1 LVVSFFFLLNKSNGF
16 GGGGG
21 PACCVGCL
29 VDPLVCGVLLLA
41 VLLSLTEVSFLCFL
55 NGLIFLNNSPGGGG
69 GGGPP
74 AGGGG
79 GWLCE
84 KAWVETHKNEKNNGI
99 ITRCFSFAE

>member
-1 LVVSFFFLLNKSNGF
+1 MPLACGALLLVLL
-16 GGGGG
+16 
-21 PACCVGCL
+21 
-29 VDPLVCGVLLLA
+29 LLLA
-41 VLLSLTEVSFLCFL
+41 VVSFLCFL

-84 KAWVETHKNEKNNGI
+84 KAQLETHINAINNGI
-99 ITRCFSFAE
+99 ITRYFDFNIPDLLLQLVLIYYYFIGCLLTEDIKNKFL